1 MWVTI
6 RTYTYAHEA
15 ALGQLRLDSCGIGS
29 RLRDDHSVGM
39 LPHLGNAFGGVK
51 LEVKESDVEVA
62 MELLSAVETKPAP
75 ERGPYRQAE
84 ALDER
89 DEDEEDDSA
98 EEDEHEDDIAA
109 ASDRDVARV
118 LKSEALEL
126 PGDPVAQRAYNASL
140 LGFFF
145 LPVVAHLYSAS
156 LLWDIREQ
164 RLELTD
170 RGEKLRRRA
179 RKMNVIAVV
188 LAAVVLAWRWIE

>member
-6 RTYTYAHEA
+6 RTYTYTHEA
-15 ALGQLRLDSCGIGS
+15 ALGQLRLESCGIGS
-29 RLRDDHSVGM
+29 RLRDDHSIGM

-51 LEVKESDVEVA
+51 LEVKEADVEVA
-62 MELLSAVETKPAP
+62 TELLSAVETKPAP

-84 ALDER
+84 PRDER
-89 DEDEEDDSA
+89 DEDDEEES
-98 EEDEHEDDIAA
+98 EDEHEDDIAA

-145 LPVVAHLYSAS
+145 LPVIAHLYSAG
-156 LLWDIREQ
+156 LLWEIRQE

-179 RKMNVIAVV
+179 RKMNVIAMA
-188 LAAVVLAWRWIE
+188 LATAALMWRWLE